1 MDSLSVKRSRM
12 QFANIPSSSPYQRKP
27 SFPDVECKPS
37 NTSTA
42 FDVECK
48 LQHLGFSVH
57 KMGMVLD
64 SVQNDVIYINR
75 AMKDATLDSNS
86 IKKKAVVLEKSLQE
100 ICKGE
105 EDLKE
110 LVENCTKTNPDQ
122 LNVMNSHSSNL
133 EEISLTLSAWPK
145 KIQAE
150 LRLLQSDISCVLTED
165 MQGIVRA
172 IRSSESR
179 SAAIEMPSCTIN
191 KRPLMNPMSKVNE
204 NPLANQA
211 TEVNGRSLVST
222 TPIVNERSPLKQTPL
237 VNKRPPMNQTLVATE
252 RSQVSKTSVVNQ
264 RPLVNQKPLANGRS
278 PMNQKPVPNG
288 RSQRKQNPVASG
300 QLTLSRR
307 TYRKPQKSQ
316 IPATKVVPTHS
327 VCPGTEGNLNMD
339 VEQGKE
345 PVCKILNSDYDSEQC
360 VSSMILNTE
369 RANVESPSIK
379 ETAEESLQIL
389 KRARKRTAE
398 KKSIVPVK
406 GAVSE
411 TARASDETGSR
422 LSKRNSGRDRRP
434 SVWFHGPDWYR

>member
-100 ICKGE
+100 I
-105 EDLKE
+105 
-110 LVENCTKTNPDQ
+110 
-122 LNVMNSHSSNL
+122 
-133 EEISLTLSAWPK
+133 
-145 KIQAE
+145 
-150 LRLLQSDISCVLTED
+150 
-165 MQGIVRA
+165 GIVRA

-179 SAAIEMPSCTIN
+179 SAAIEMPDQSCTIN

>member
-100 ICKGE
+100 I
-105 EDLKE
+105 
-110 LVENCTKTNPDQ
+110 
-122 LNVMNSHSSNL
+122 
-133 EEISLTLSAWPK
+133 
-145 KIQAE
+145 
-150 LRLLQSDISCVLTED
+150 
-165 MQGIVRA
+165 GIVRA